1 MQASYTFTVDEPL
14 MGFIAHAQPWTD
26 KAKRY
31 VGFKGKVR
39 LLATI
44 AGVPDEIP
52 QDHRAVVS
60 IAVAWK
66 KRARIDLSNILKAVE
81 DGLWV
86 RDRGIGEV
94 HATKLQHTGVERV
107 SVTVWLESE
116 GKQNGKPCKNR
127 KQQA

>member
-1 MQASYTFTVDEPL
+1 MGTWTFTVDEPL
-14 MGFIAHAQPWTD
+14 MGFIAHAKPWTD

-44 AGVPDEIP
+44 AGVPEEIP
-52 QDHRAVVS
+52 AGYRAKLS

-66 KRARIDLSNILKAVE
+66 KKARVDLSNILKAVE

-86 RDRGIGEV
+86 RDRGIGEF
-94 HATKLQHTGVERV
+94 HATKLQHTGMERV
-107 SVTVWLESE
+107 SVTVWME
-116 GKQNGKPCKNR
+116 GEQNGKPIKNR